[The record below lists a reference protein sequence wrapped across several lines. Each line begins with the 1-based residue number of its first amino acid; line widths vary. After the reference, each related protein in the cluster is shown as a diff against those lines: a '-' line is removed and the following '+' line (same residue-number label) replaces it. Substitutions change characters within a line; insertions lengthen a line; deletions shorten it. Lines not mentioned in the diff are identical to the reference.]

1 MFLSAFSYFNAESK
15 WLNSFLQLR
24 AMSNV
29 VTVIPLHFPDLVRI
43 YFFVLNVVHCIGP
56 SYNLATVGRRALQV
70 SADNLWNSLPAHLTS
85 ATSLTVF
92 RQRLKTFLFRCSYPD
107 LIIWQSELIFC
118 CGPNNNF
125 VIQATLKCHWWWWWQ
140 ELEKFGRIG
149 LREKDGKEYQ
159 RERTARRRERWRRCR

>member
-1 MFLSAFSYFNAESK
+1 MAACSSVLVVLLHPSRWHAISK
-15 WLNSFLQLR
+15 LMRLRSFTSDQLI
-24 AMSNV
+24 V
-29 VTVIPLHFPDLVRI
+29 
-43 YFFVLNVVHCIGP
+43 P

>member
-56 SYNLATVGRRALQV
+56 SYNLATVGKRAFPV
-70 SADNLWNSLPAHLTS
+70 SAANLWNSLPAHLTS
-85 ATSLTVF
+85 APSLTVF
-92 RQRLKTFLFRCSYPD
+92 RQRLKTFLFLRSYPD
-107 LIIWQSELIFC
+107 LIIWHSEFTFC
-118 CGPNNNF
+118 CGHGSNY
-125 VIQATLKCHWWWWWQ
+125 VI
-140 ELEKFGRIG
+140 
-149 LREKDGKEYQ
+149 
-159 RERTARRRERWRRCR
+159 